1 GTNFAGATIT
11 INHNLGF
18 VPTQI
23 AYKIVPGDWNILTS
37 GSPNIL
43 AWTDVLVSFTLDAKA
58 DGDVVVVLPQD
69 AGQTLPVELSSFTA
83 VLTADMFVNIAW
95 VSESETNHSGYNV
108 LRSLTRDLDT
118 AVRINSALIDEG
130 TANGTQMSYLF
141 TDKDVY
147 NNNVYYYWLEIVALN
162 GNTEYAGPI
171 NVTLGQ
177 PGTEPEVPEIPMAT
191 KLLNA
196 YPNPFNP
203 QTNIRYSLKDAGQVQ
218 IEIFNLKGQ
227 KIRSFSNNHATA
239 GFYSQMW
246 DGKDTQGQVVGSGIY
261 FYRMT
266 SGKYSS
272 TKKVMMMK

>member
-1 GTNFAGATIT
+1 
-11 INHNLGF
+11 
-18 VPTQI
+18 
-23 AYKIVPGDWNILTS
+23 
-37 GSPNIL
+37 
-43 AWTDVLVSFTLDAKA
+43 
-58 DGDVVVVLPQD
+58 
-69 AGQTLPVELSSFTA
+69 
-83 VLTADMFVNIAW
+83 
-95 VSESETNHSGYNV
+95 
-108 LRSLTRDLDT
+108 
-118 AVRINSALIDEG
+118 
-130 TANGTQMSYLF
+130 
-141 TDKDVY
+141 
-147 NNNVYYYWLEIVALN
+147 N
-162 GNTEYAGPI
+162 GNSEYAGPI
-171 NVTLGQ
+171 TVTIGQ